1 MNCITDT
8 DLPVRIQ
15 AAIALPEL
23 VRYEKVRAKMLPSLG
38 RILQGEFA
46 ILSEQPLRPL
56 PPDEKC

>member
-38 RILQGEFA
+38 RILQGEPHHSTRGTVLA
-46 ILSEQPLRPL
+46 R
-56 PPDEKC
+56 

>member
-38 RILQGEFA
+38 RILQGKHSRDTISGAEFG
-46 ILSEQPLRPL
+46 
-56 PPDEKC
+56 